1 MGFNFSGLAINKNY
15 ESDIDKLIDILELD
29 LENQELVL
37 FEDAVTNSAT
47 SDYIYFYFS
56 QKGTLI
62 LMDDDSCL
70 SPYKIDNNKCLT
82 FVINEYSM
90 SHFLAYCEGDD
101 LLREKMVTDEMVL
114 TDFGEPLKGEDP
126 EDLSETII
134 YQIGAILNKSFFEI
148 EADERVLRFSFVNRN
163 DIIEE
168 PSSKPDIKVPFE
180 APIQPPI
187 NKQLE
192 KSIPL
197 WKKIIMPILFLL
209 THYLGILLL
218 DDIGTNALS
227 IMYFLLTMLGAILS
241 IIFLLF
247 SVWNLFP
254 NIQKKHE
261 TIVIYISVFGN
272 IGLFFY
278 YLFSNL

>member
-1 MGFNFSGLAINKNY
+1 MGFNFSGLVINKNY

-70 SPYKIDNNKCLT
+70 SPYKIENTKCLT
-82 FVINEYSM
+82 FIINEYSM
-90 SHFLAYCEGDD
+90 SHFFAYCDGDD

-148 EADERVLRFSFVNRN
+148 EADERVFRFSFVKRN

-168 PSSKPDIKVPFE
+168 SPSKPDIKVPFE
-180 APIQPPI
+180 APIQLPL
-187 NKQLE
+187 NKQQK

-209 THYLGILLL
+209 THYLGILLF
-218 DDIGTNALS
+218 DDIGANALS